1 MQDKLESILKD
12 VQEMRYLVRKL
23 TVTETPE
30 DLGIVE
36 NLMERGTKRI
46 EKKALQLLKGSDGK

>member
-1 MQDKLESILKD
+1 MKDKIESILKD
-12 VQEMRYLVRKL
+12 VKEMRYLVKKL

-36 NLMERGTKRI
+36 NMMERGTKRI
-46 EKKALQLLKGSDGK
+46 EKKTLQLLKGSDRK

>member
-1 MQDKLESILKD
+1 MQEKLESILKD

>member
-23 TVTETPE
+23 TVTETLE

>member
-12 VQEMRYLVRKL
+12 AQEMRYLVRKL